1 MSYLLYFILLLP
13 QGDTCK
19 TNYLHELLRMP
30 VQKEYLM
37 VVKAKY
43 NSKDA
48 DIVLTNLEL
57 IQNLKR
63 KDVELNKRITERIKA
78 NRVILTIDDSTKF
91 VGTVIYYRAVTAIQA
106 KGKSYFI
113 DYFFDNAG
121 YLKSSVK
128 GEYIGQIIKVLFEW
142 NLFVSEDEL
151 GVLHLSKMKVC
162 N

>member
-13 QGDTCK
+13 KNDTCK
-19 TNYLHELLRMP
+19 TRYLHELLKMP

-43 NSKDA
+43 KSKDV

-57 IQNLKR
+57 IQNLRR
-63 KDVELNKRITERIKA
+63 KDIEVNNCIAEKIKG

-91 VGTVIYYRAVTAIQA
+91 VGAVKYYKAVTAIQA
-106 KGKSYFI
+106 KGKSYFV
-113 DYFFDNAG
+113 DYFFDKAG
-121 YLKSSVK
+121 YLKSVVK
-128 GEYIGQIIKVLFEW
+128 GEYTGQIIKILFNW
-142 NLFVSEDEL
+142 NLFVSEDDL

>member
-13 QGDTCK
+13 KSDTCK
-19 TNYLHELLRMP
+19 TRYLHELLRIP

-63 KDVELNKRITERIKA
+63 KDIEVDKGITERIKE

-91 VGTVIYYRAVTAIQA
+91 VGTVKCYKAVTAIQA
-106 KGKSYFI
+106 KGKSYFVG
-113 DYFFDNAG
+113 YFFDSAG

-128 GEYIGQIIKVLFEW
+128 GEYTGQIIKVLFGW
-142 NLFVSEDEL
+142 NLFVSEDDL
-151 GVLHLSKMKVC
+151 GVLHLSRMKVC